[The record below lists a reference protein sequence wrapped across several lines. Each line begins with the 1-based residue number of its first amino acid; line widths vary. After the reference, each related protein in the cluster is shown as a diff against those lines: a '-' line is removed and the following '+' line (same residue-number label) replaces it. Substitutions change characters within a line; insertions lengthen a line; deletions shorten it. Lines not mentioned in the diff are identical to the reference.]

1 MTNRHPEIALPDA
14 ELERELKRKSRRGF
28 LVGGLS
34 ALSAL
39 GAYKAVRLAQKEDY
53 VPWPQRRVLDLNGHL
68 WRSYIDEARLVP
80 TYSAAQIGFLKPNG
94 EYGLADDED
103 DQGNKIDWSLQVD
116 PGAGTSPLT
125 LTLADVQLLPKQEMI
140 TKFCCIEGWSTV
152 QQWGGARF
160 SDFTRKYFPGRTI
173 PKYVYMAT
181 GAEEEGEYF
190 VGLDMQSALH
200 PQTLLAWERNG
211 KPLEE
216 EHGAP
221 LRLVIPVKYGIKNIK
236 RIGLIRY
243 TDQRPADYWAKEGY
257 DWFAGL

>member
-1 MTNRHPEIALPDA
+1 MTNRHPEIVLPDGK
-14 ELERELKRKSRRGF
+14 LQQELKNRSRRGF
-28 LVGGLS
+28 IVGGLS
-34 ALSAL
+34 ALGAF
-39 GAYKAVRLAQKEDY
+39 GAYKAVRLSQKDDY
-53 VPWPQRRVLDLNGHL
+53 VPWPQRRVLDFNGRL
-68 WRSYIDEARLVP
+68 WRSYVDEARLVP
-80 TYSAAQIGFLKPNG
+80 TYSRGQIGFLKPNG
-94 EYGLADDED
+94 EYGLGDED
-103 DQGNKIDWSLQVD
+103 EDGNKIEWSLQVE
-116 PGAGTSPLT
+116 PGANVAPLT
-125 LTLADVQLLPKQEMI
+125 LTMADVQALPKQEMI

-160 SDFTRKYFPGRTI
+160 SDFTRKYFPAGRPI

-181 GAEEEGEYF
+181 GTEDEGEYF
-190 VGLDMQSALH
+190 VGLDIQSALH

-236 RIGLIRY
+236 KIGLIRY
-243 TDQRPADYWAKEGY
+243 TDQRPADYWAKDGY